1 MQLFQNSYSLYNIII
16 GPYNFISQIIQQF
29 LYLFI
34 KTEEPQ
40 LKLKDEI
47 KTIDPINEYINKKKD
62 WFIKKYEPKLNEK
75 LNENIDDFFY
85 NKNDLFKVLK
95 NENNL
100 IEKIWK
106 THILYEPTPRGNV
119 IMYYDVYKYGFTYYS
134 DQTIPYCILNAVAMK
149 YCILFCCRDFFMDE
163 VTTVEAENIYFP
175 KIKEK
180 LECDGELEPETQ
192 DQNLVDKNLE
202 KQKYN
207 FISPLI
213 KIYFEEEKK
222 EEPTEKKK
230 IDTKELM
237 KNAPLAKLKNYKMNT
252 VKNSKNNTTI
262 FAPPV
267 LLKNKFIYLG
277 KTMNYSILQKQIKPQ
292 NQNLGLSKKSEFN
305 SLFSETTTST
315 EVFEHHTNK
324 KNPKINKLSWKD
336 YKNNTTQ

>member
-16 GPYNFISQIIQQF
+16 GPYNFISQIIKQF

-222 EEPTEKKK
+222 EEPTEKKQ
-230 IDTKELM
+230 IDAKELM

-315 EVFEHHTNK
+315 EVFEQHT
-324 KNPKINKLSWKD
+324 KINKLSWKD
-336 YKNNTTQ
+336 YKNNMTQ

>member
-1 MQLFQNSYSLYNIII
+1 MFQNS
-16 GPYNFISQIIQQF
+16 YNFISQIIQQIYLQF
-29 LYLFI
+29 LHLFI

-40 LKLKDEI
+40 LKIKAEI
-47 KTIDPINEYINKKKD
+47 EIIDPISEYINKKKV
-62 WFIKKYEPKLNEK
+62 WFIKKYELKLNEK

-134 DQTIPYCILNAVAMK
+134 DQTIPYSILNAVAMK

-175 KIKEK
+175 KIKEIV
-180 LECDGELEPETQ
+180 EGDGELEIKNQEI
-192 DQNLVDKNLE
+192 VDKNLE
-202 KQKYN
+202 KQQYN
-207 FISPLI
+207 FVSPLI

-230 IDTKELM
+230 IDAKELM
-237 KNAPLAKLKNYKMNT
+237 KNAPLAKLKNYKMTT
-252 VKNSKNNTTI
+252 VKNSKTNTTI
-262 FAPPV
+262 SAPQV

-292 NQNLGLSKKSEFN
+292 NIGLSQKSEFN

-315 EVFEHHTNK
+315 NTKTLELHT

-336 YKNNTTQ
+336 YKTNITQ